1 MHVLL
6 LPVVLLLI
14 LRNGSSQ
21 SGVGLTCAGTN
32 TSYASGNKFPA
43 SNHSNGWIVSA
54 VAVNPL
60 VKDSAPLKLT
70 IWLLAGFLCLHFI
83 SACINWSTGWFVVT
97 SQRILLVSGAP
108 DRRARNMPLED
119 VKHLTFR
126 RSRGGRAFGYGTFIF
141 DIGGSPRIRIEYIP
155 YPEQLYLEV
164 NGLVFRDREEDF
176 D

>member
-1 MHVLL
+1 VRLTPNTDTVPASVNRYL
-6 LPVVLLLI
+6 LPHERQVITVKRHPAI
-14 LRNGSSQ
+14 IFPPATTAMG
-21 SGVGLTCAGTN
+21 GL
-32 TSYASGNKFPA
+32 F
-43 SNHSNGWIVSA
+43 VA

-70 IWLLAGFLCLHFI
+70 IWLLAGFLCLRFI

-97 SQRILLVSGAP
+97 SQRILLISGAL
-108 DRRARNMPLED
+108 DRRVRNMPLED
-119 VKHLTFR
+119 VRHLTFR
-126 RSRGGRAFGYGTFIF
+126 RSRGGHAFGYGTFIF